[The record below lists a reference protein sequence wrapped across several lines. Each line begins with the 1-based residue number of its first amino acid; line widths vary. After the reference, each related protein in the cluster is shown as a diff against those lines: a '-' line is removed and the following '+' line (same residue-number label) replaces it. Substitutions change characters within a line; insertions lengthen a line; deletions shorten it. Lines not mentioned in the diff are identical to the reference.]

1 MDEKGPKGSW
11 RHHNVCMCLC
21 TYVKRCK
28 TPKVPGRLEAL
39 SHWQW
44 SSVIILLSED
54 KLKTKLPQI
63 HVQIFLGIS
72 EITFEFCTSCKSFYI
87 LEKNTTIILII
98 LNNNCN
104 NNNNINQHLS
114 VLCLYYYSLFKLFYF
129 RFETWWQLVQ
139 HMVVLKGNARI
150 QQFHFT
156 NSLTKIQKVW
166 TNGFKP

>member
-11 RHHNVCMCLC
+11 RHHNACMYLC

-44 SSVIILLSED
+44 SSVIILLPGD

-72 EITFEFCTSCKSFYI
+72 EITFEFCTSPDVLRI
-87 LEKNTTIILII
+87 LKATEVIFKRRVINT
-98 LNNNCN
+98 
-104 NNNNINQHLS
+104 
-114 VLCLYYYSLFKLFYF
+114 
-129 RFETWWQLVQ
+129 E
-139 HMVVLKGNARI
+139 
-150 QQFHFT
+150 
-156 NSLTKIQKVW
+156 
-166 TNGFKP
+166 